1 MVQYTENQAHQTNE
15 AIVKF
20 RKLKAKKEKVI
31 MVIHVAQM
39 QLTFT
44 RSNETTSV
52 KHGRRHFMVRA
63 GSMSD
68 QRRLGNLNLL

>member
-1 MVQYTENQAHQTNE
+1 MVQYTGNSAHQTNE
-15 AIVKF
+15 VIVKS

-31 MVIHVAQM
+31 MVIHVVRM

-52 KHGRRHFMVRA
+52 KHRRHFMVRA
-63 GSMSD
+63 GSMRD
-68 QRRLGNLNLL
+68 QRRLGNLNFL